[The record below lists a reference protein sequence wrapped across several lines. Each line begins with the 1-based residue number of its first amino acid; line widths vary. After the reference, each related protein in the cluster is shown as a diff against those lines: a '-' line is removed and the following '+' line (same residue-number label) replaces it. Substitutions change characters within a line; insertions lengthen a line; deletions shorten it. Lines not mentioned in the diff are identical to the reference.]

1 MDEKKNLLFQ
11 SDIEREKQN
20 KKLGSL
26 NLVKTRMRIDGS
38 KGVE

>member
-20 KKLGSL
+20 KKLRSS
-26 NLVKTRMRIDGS
+26 NLVKTGMRIDES